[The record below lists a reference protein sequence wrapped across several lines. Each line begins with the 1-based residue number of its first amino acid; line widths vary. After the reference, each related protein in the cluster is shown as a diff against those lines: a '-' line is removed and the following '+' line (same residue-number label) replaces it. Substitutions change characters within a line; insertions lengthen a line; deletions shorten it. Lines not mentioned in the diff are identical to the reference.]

1 MATTIY
7 KDEQVTTAGELPEL
21 GGTLPPFTLVA
32 PDLTE
37 VSQADV
43 SGSRV
48 ILNIFPSVDT
58 RICATSVR
66 RFNEL
71 AAGLDNTKVVCVSM
85 DLPFALERFCGAEGI
100 ENVITASAFR
110 SSFGQDYGV
119 TMTAGRGAG
128 LFARA
133 LVVADADGVVRFTD
147 LTPTVHMEPDY
158 DAALAALA

>member
-7 KDEQVTTAGELPEL
+7 KDQEVRTAGDLPAL
-21 GGTLPPFTLVA
+21 GSPLPAFTLVA
-32 PDLTE
+32 PGLDE
-37 VSQADV
+37 VSSDDLA
-43 SGSRV
+43 GSRL

-58 RICATSVR
+58 RTCATSVR

-71 AAGLDNTKVVCVSM
+71 AAGLANTTVVCVSM

-100 ENVITASAFR
+100 SNVVTASAFR
-110 SSFGQDYGV
+110 SSFGSDYGV
-119 TMTAGRGAG
+119 TMTGGRGAG

-133 LVVADADGVVRFTD
+133 LVVADADGIVRYTD

-158 DAALAALA
+158 DGALAALG

>member
-7 KDEQVTTAGELPEL
+7 KDEQVSTVGELPAP
-21 GGTLPPFTLVA
+21 GTPLPPFTLVT
-32 PDLTE
+32 PELDE
-37 VSQADV
+37 VSQADLA
-43 SGSRV
+43 GSRV

-71 AAGLDNTKVVCVSM
+71 AAGLENTTVVCVSM

-100 ENVITASAFR
+100 ANVVTASAFR
-110 SSFGQDYGV
+110 SSFGSDYGV
-119 TMTAGRGAG
+119 TMTAGRGEG

-133 LVVADADGVVRFTD
+133 LVVADADGIVRFAD

-158 DAALAALA
+158 QAALAVLG